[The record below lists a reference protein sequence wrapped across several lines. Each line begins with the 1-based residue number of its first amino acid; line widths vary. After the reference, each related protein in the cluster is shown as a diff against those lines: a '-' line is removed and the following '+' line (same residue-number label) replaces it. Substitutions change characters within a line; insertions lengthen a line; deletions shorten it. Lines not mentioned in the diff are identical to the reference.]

1 MKNKVPMI
9 NIIII
14 ALFNYVFLGTEYMY
28 DNMMSYVINSNG
40 VVNAQ
45 NYILGVSVAGFLLYP
60 LLKRVYR
67 KNNNMLLLRIFKICA
82 VITGIICIAVI
93 GVHSSYASIFI
104 SGCIFFVIMGIAGSV
119 VHYSLAVNISNY
131 SMPVSYA
138 IGIAYALGIL
148 IQFIANNVVNNDLA
162 ESIMLCAGF
171 IVLVYYGFGADSM
184 ADNRGRVA
192 DSRGSYVVYKNERAA
207 GITLIIIVALM
218 TCIFSTLDNTVT
230 LVHAAGSVDIG
241 QVPRVILAVSGL
253 IAGYVFGIKNGVFIN
268 IIMYCVT
275 LLSVM
280 CVAVIELGG
289 PFMIGLVAF
298 YMSAG
303 FFVVYFTTMFIQ
315 FSYNTDIPELW
326 AGMGRAVNNAG
337 AVITSFTSV
346 LLLSSAN
353 TMIIS
358 VVALVLFALISVA
371 LYVYSTQLVIS
382 VKEPVRGGAAVNGTY
397 SIDTDTVDRE
407 HIIDEIA
414 AAQEQDMPV
423 SGEPD
428 VNNKLESF
436 VQVYSLTER
445 EKEVLQ
451 ILTESDGNVS
461 ELASTLCMSRSA
473 LYRHISAINE
483 KTNTSSRIGLIQFYY
498 SWSEQ

>member
-28 DNMMSYVINSNG
+28 DNMMLYVINSNG

-45 NYILGVSVAGFLLYP
+45 NYILGVSVAGFLMYP

-67 KNNNMLLLRIFKICA
+67 KNNNMLLLHIFKVCV
-82 VITGIICIAVI
+82 VITGIICIAVM
-93 GVHSSYASIFI
+93 GTHSSYVSIFI
-104 SGCIFFVIMGIAGSV
+104 SGCVFFAIMGIV
-119 VHYSLAVNISNY
+119 
-131 SMPVSYA
+131 
-138 IGIAYALGIL
+138 YALGVL
-148 IQFIANNVVNNDLA
+148 IQFIANNIVNNNLA
-162 ESIMLCAGF
+162 ESIMLCVGL
-171 IVLVYYGFGADSM
+171 IVLVYYGFGTDSM
-184 ADNRGRVA
+184 AANSARAADGRA
-192 DSRGSYVVYKNERAA
+192 SYIVYKNEKTA

-218 TCIFSTLDNTVT
+218 TCIFSTLDNAVT
-230 LVHAAGSVDIG
+230 LVHAEGSVDIG
-241 QVPRVILAVSGL
+241 QTPRVILAVSGL
-253 IAGYVFGIKNGVFIN
+253 VAGYVFGINKGAFIN

-371 LYVYSTQLVIS
+371 IYAYSTQLVIS
-382 VKEPVRGGAAVNGTY
+382 VKEPVSTEPAVNY
-397 SIDTDTVDRE
+397 
-407 HIIDEIA
+407 
-414 AAQEQDMPV
+414 
-423 SGEPD
+423 
-428 VNNKLESF
+428 KLERF
-436 VQVYSLTER
+436 VQAYSLTER

-451 ILTESDGNVS
+451 VLTESDGNVS

-483 KTNTSSRIGLIQFYY
+483 KTDTSSRIGLIQFYY
-498 SWSEQ
+498 SWSEN

>member
-28 DNMMSYVINSNG
+28 DNMMLYVINSNG

-45 NYILGVSVAGFLLYP
+45 NYILGVSVAGFLMYP

-67 KNNNMLLLRIFKICA
+67 KNNNMLLLHIFKVCA
-82 VITGIICIAVI
+82 VITGIICIAVM
-93 GVHSSYASIFI
+93 GTHSSYVSIFI
-104 SGCIFFVIMGIAGSV
+104 SGCVFFAIMGIV
-119 VHYSLAVNISNY
+119 
-131 SMPVSYA
+131 
-138 IGIAYALGIL
+138 YALGVL
-148 IQFIANNVVNNDLA
+148 IQFIANNIVNNNLA
-162 ESIMLCAGF
+162 ESIMLCVGL
-171 IVLVYYGFGADSM
+171 IVLVYYGFGTDSM
-184 ADNRGRVA
+184 AANSARAADGRA
-192 DSRGSYVVYKNERAA
+192 SYIVYKNEKTA

-218 TCIFSTLDNTVT
+218 TCIFSTLDNAVT
-230 LVHAAGSVDIG
+230 LVHAEGSVDIG
-241 QVPRVILAVSGL
+241 QTPRVILAVSGL
-253 IAGYVFGIKNGVFIN
+253 IAGYVFGINKGAFIN

-280 CVAVIELGG
+280 CMAVIELGG
-289 PFMIGLVAF
+289 SFMIGLVVF

-315 FSYNTDIPELW
+315 FSYNTDIPEFW

-337 AVITSFTSV
+337 AVITSFTSI

-371 LYVYSTQLVIS
+371 IYAYSTQLVIS
-382 VKEPVRGGAAVNGTY
+382 VKEPVST
-397 SIDTDTVDRE
+397 
-407 HIIDEIA
+407 
-414 AAQEQDMPV
+414 
-423 SGEPD
+423 EPD
-428 VNNKLESF
+428 VNYKLERF
-436 VQVYSLTER
+436 VQAYSLTER

-451 ILTESDGNVS
+451 VLTESDGNVS

-483 KTNTSSRIGLIQFYY
+483 KTDTSSRIGLIQFYY
-498 SWSEQ
+498 SWSED

>member
-28 DNMMSYVINSNG
+28 DNMMLYVMNSNG

-45 NYILGVSVAGFLLYP
+45 NYILGVSVAGFLMYP

-67 KNNNMLLLRIFKICA
+67 KNNNMLLLHIFKVCV
-82 VITGIICIAVI
+82 VITGIICIAVM
-93 GVHSSYASIFI
+93 GTHSSYVSIFI
-104 SGCIFFVIMGIAGSV
+104 SGCVFFAIMGIVGSA

-138 IGIAYALGIL
+138 IGIAYALGVL
-148 IQFIANNVVNNDLA
+148 IQFIANNIVNNNLA
-162 ESIMLCAGF
+162 ESIMLCVGL
-171 IVLVYYGFGADSM
+171 IVLVYYGFGTDSM
-184 ADNRGRVA
+184 AANSARAADGRA
-192 DSRGSYVVYKNERAA
+192 SYIVYKNEKTA
-207 GITLIIIVALM
+207 GIMLIIIVALM
-218 TCIFSTLDNTVT
+218 TCIFSTLDNAVT
-230 LVHAAGSVDIG
+230 LVHAEGSVDIG
-241 QVPRVILAVSGL
+241 QTPRVILAVS
-253 IAGYVFGIKNGVFIN
+253 
-268 IIMYCVT
+268 
-275 LLSVM
+275 
-280 CVAVIELGG
+280 
-289 PFMIGLVAF
+289 GLVAF

-371 LYVYSTQLVIS
+371 IYAYSTQLVIS
-382 VKEPVRGGAAVNGTY
+382 VKEPVSTEPAVNY
-397 SIDTDTVDRE
+397 
-407 HIIDEIA
+407 
-414 AAQEQDMPV
+414 
-423 SGEPD
+423 
-428 VNNKLESF
+428 KLERF
-436 VQVYSLTER
+436 VQAYSLTER

-451 ILTESDGNVS
+451 VLTESDGNVS

-483 KTNTSSRIGLIQFYY
+483 KTDTSSRIGLIQFYY
-498 SWSEQ
+498 SWSEN

>member
-28 DNMMSYVINSNG
+28 DNMMLYVINSNG

-45 NYILGVSVAGFLLYP
+45 NYILGVSVAGFLMYP

-67 KNNNMLLLRIFKICA
+67 KNNNMLLLHIFKVCV
-82 VITGIICIAVI
+82 VITGIICIAVM
-93 GVHSSYASIFI
+93 GTHSSYVSILI
-104 SGCIFFVIMGIAGSV
+104 SGCVFFAIMGIVGRA

-138 IGIAYALGIL
+138 IGIAYALGVL
-148 IQFIANNVVNNDLA
+148 IQFIANNIVNNNLA
-162 ESIMLCAGF
+162 ESIMLCVGL
-171 IVLVYYGFGADSM
+171 IVLVYYGFGTDSM
-184 ADNRGRVA
+184 AANSARAADGRA
-192 DSRGSYVVYKNERAA
+192 SYIVYKNEKTA

-218 TCIFSTLDNTVT
+218 TCIFSTLDNAVT
-230 LVHAAGSVDIG
+230 LVHAEGSVDIG
-241 QVPRVILAVSGL
+241 QTPRVILAVSGL
-253 IAGYVFGIKNGVFIN
+253 VAGYVFGINKGAFIN

-371 LYVYSTQLVIS
+371 IYAYSTQLVIS
-382 VKEPVRGGAAVNGTY
+382 VKEPVSTEPAVNY
-397 SIDTDTVDRE
+397 
-407 HIIDEIA
+407 
-414 AAQEQDMPV
+414 
-423 SGEPD
+423 
-428 VNNKLESF
+428 KLERF
-436 VQVYSLTER
+436 VQAYSLTER

-451 ILTESDGNVS
+451 VLTESDGNVS

-483 KTNTSSRIGLIQFYY
+483 KTDTSSRIGLIQFYY
-498 SWSEQ
+498 SWSEN